1 MVQVFAGGMAMDE
14 AVGMLSAAAV
24 LVFGIWLVDYS
35 GDATR
40 ASGKIR
46 AASVEAAHY
55 AASALASPP
64 AAATSAEIDR
74 HTTRIAERVV
84 GAAAIADC
92 DTADQRF
99 SATAA
104 VHRLPAQPAPAAVTV
119 NVTCPLAVSPLFS
132 DVVSAR
138 VAVPVLPGPTRER

>member
-1 MVQVFAGGMAMDE
+1 MDE
-14 AVGMLSAAAV
+14 SIGMLSVAAV

-40 ASGKIR
+40 ASGSVR

-74 HTTRIAERVV
+74 HAVGIAERVV
-84 GAAAIADC
+84 GAAAFADC
-92 DTADQRF
+92 DTSDQRY
-99 SATAA
+99 SVTAA
-104 VHRLPAQPAPAAVTV
+104 AHRLPSKAEPAAVTV
-119 NVTCPLAVSPLFS
+119 DVTCPLAVSPLFT
-132 DVVSAR
+132 DIVTTR
-138 VAVPVLPGPTRER
+138 VAVPVPEQPGAGS

>member
-1 MVQVFAGGMAMDE
+1 MDE
-14 AVGMLSAAAV
+14 AVGMLSAAVV

-35 GDATR
+35 GDAIR
-40 ASGKIR
+40 ASGAIR

-64 AAATSAEIDR
+64 ATATSADIDQ
-74 HTTRIAERVV
+74 HAAGIAERVV
-84 GAAAIADC
+84 GVAAIADC
-92 DTADQRF
+92 DTADRRF

-104 VHRLPAQPAPAAVTV
+104 VHRLPAKTAPAAVTV
-119 NVTCPLAVSPLFS
+119 DVTCPLAVSPLFS

-138 VAVPVLPGPTRER
+138 VAVPVPPVPAP

>member
-1 MVQVFAGGMAMDE
+1 MDE

-40 ASGKIR
+40 ASGSIR

-64 AAATSAEIDR
+64 ATATSADVDR
-74 HTTRIAERVV
+74 HAAGIAERVV

-92 DTADQRF
+92 DTADRRF
-99 SATAA
+99 SVTAA
-104 VHRLPAQPAPAAVTV
+104 VHRLPAQTDPAAVMV
-119 NVTCPLAVSPLFS
+119 DVTCPLAVSPFFT
-132 DVVSAR
+132 DVVGAR
-138 VAVPVLPGPTRER
+138 IAMPISPTPGL

>member
-1 MVQVFAGGMAMDE
+1 MDE

-24 LVFGIWLVDYS
+24 LVFGIWLVDFS

-40 ASGKIR
+40 ASGSIR
-46 AASVEAAHY
+46 AASAEAAHY

-64 AAATSAEIDR
+64 AAATVAEIDR
-74 HTTRIAERVV
+74 HAAGIAERVV

-99 SATAA
+99 SVTAN
-104 VHRLPAQPAPAAVTV
+104 VHRLPSTADPAAVTV
-119 NVTCPLAVSPLFS
+119 DVACPLAVSSLFG
-132 DVVSAR
+132 DMVSAR
-138 VAVPVLPGPTRER
+138 VAVPVPPTPAPEP

>member
-1 MVQVFAGGMAMDE
+1 MDE
-14 AVGMLSAAAV
+14 SVGMLSVVAV

-40 ASGKIR
+40 ASGSIR

-55 AASALASPP
+55 AAGALAAPP
-64 AAATSAEIDR
+64 GTATDAEVDR
-74 HTTRIAERVV
+74 HAAGIAERIV

-104 VHRLPAQPAPAAVTV
+104 VHRLPSTPNPAAVTV
-119 NVTCPLAVSPLFS
+119 DVACPLAVSSLFS
-132 DVVSAR
+132 DVVSTR
-138 VAVPVLPGPTRER
+138 VAVPVPPAPAP

>member
-1 MVQVFAGGMAMDE
+1 MDE

-24 LVFGIWLVDYS
+24 LVFGVWLVDYS

-40 ASGKIR
+40 ASGSIR

-55 AASALASPP
+55 AASAIASPP
-64 AAATSAEIDR
+64 GTATVAEVDR
-74 HTTRIAERVV
+74 HAASIAERVV

-92 DTADQRF
+92 DTTDQRF

-104 VHRLPAQPAPAAVTV
+104 VHRLPSDTAPAGVTV
-119 NVTCPLAVSPLFS
+119 EVTCPLAVSPLFG

-138 VAVPVLPGPTRER
+138 VAVPVPPAPAPSP

>member
-1 MVQVFAGGMAMDE
+1 MDE

-24 LVFGIWLVDYS
+24 LVFGIWLMDYS
-35 GDATR
+35 GEATR
-40 ASGKIR
+40 ASGAIR
-46 AASVEAAHY
+46 AASIEAAHY

-64 AAATSAEIDR
+64 ATATNADIDR
-74 HTTRIAERVV
+74 HAAGIAERVV

-104 VHRLPAQPAPAAVTV
+104 VHRLPAKTARAAVTV
-119 NVTCPLAVSPLFS
+119 DVTCPLAVSSLFS
-132 DVVSAR
+132 DVVSTR
-138 VAVPVLPGPTRER
+138 VAVPVLPVPVR